1 METEMVTLVQT
12 RGDTAGYKFQRK
24 TVGKQVIMT
33 TPDAMFVTI
42 KGNSNTARILIQK
55 PLEEMTQTEDG
66 YWHWHTEPG
75 DTAKLPYGCY
85 VGDVEV
91 HNNGG
96 IFTISKFK
104 FVLTE
109 ERTWSSGEQEY

>member
-1 METEMVTLVQT
+1 MTTLTQT
-12 RGDTAGYKFQRK
+12 RGDTAGFKFQRK
-24 TVGKQVIMT
+24 TVGGNVIKT

-42 KGNSNTARILIQK
+42 KGSPNTATILIQK
-55 PLEEMTQTEDG
+55 PLEEMTMTEDG

-91 HNNGG
+91 HKNGG
-96 IFTISKFK
+96 IITISKFK

-109 ERTWSSGEQEY
+109 EETWSSGEQEF